1 VNEASP
7 PDVHIVAM
15 NSTDKEKTYFIA
27 AWLFNGNS
35 SDSSHYMRFNQ
46 CRLSKFYIEKDGFNC
61 KLVDESVG
69 YKRLASG
76 ASCDFSD
83 DSVKQMWNQR
93 SWMYHASSALSSGWG
108 IHSLKFRNCP
118 TGARSEEHARDILAE
133 KQMAD
138 DAFESDEF
146 DPKEYN
152 VVTFGTPDDHA
163 VFGVAHSSVDFNVT
177 HLNGA
182 CAAGCTRC
190 NDDAGV
196 NCTMCESGFELTPT
210 HSCVKISLLNVEQTS
225 PGNSTGDS
233 VVRASHEAEHQ
244 SQVEERSSSAPP
256 QSIELVATAK
266 MYSGTMN
273 ETSVYSPATSNS
285 STYDDLFD
293 STLSEVESPD
303 AQAPGESSA
312 TLSPTPSPSDED
324 DSGANMYSLERNS
337 SRCVGIELKR
347 LQRTKSLEKCFK
359 AVKERGGLY
368 FAYRSSNGVCY
379 EQPKP
384 WSECRRIKRGPYDL
398 YSMKAEPALGHAE
411 PALGHTHE
419 REISMLCVALT
430 IGTCAM
436 AFFAERVHRRAKRWT
451 NIEES
456 RTLDPRDKISYGAVV

>member
-1 VNEASP
+1 
-7 PDVHIVAM
+7 
-15 NSTDKEKTYFIA
+15 
-27 AWLFNGNS
+27 
-35 SDSSHYMRFNQ
+35 
-46 CRLSKFYIEKDGFNC
+46 
-61 KLVDESVG
+61 
-69 YKRLASG
+69 
-76 ASCDFSD
+76 
-83 DSVKQMWNQR
+83 
-93 SWMYHASSALSSGWG
+93 MYHASSALSSGWG

-225 PGNSTGDS
+225 PGNSTVDS
-233 VVRASHEAEHQ
+233 VVRASREAEHQ

-347 LQRTKSLEKCFK
+347 LQRTKSLEKCVK

-398 YSMKAEPALGHAE
+398 YNMKAAKV
-411 PALGHTHE
+411 T
-419 REISMLCVALT
+419 REFDGGRARPHCRL
-430 IGTCAM
+430 
-436 AFFAERVHRRAKRWT
+436 HRRPATKTTAARTCTASSEIARGAW
-451 NIEES
+451 ES
-456 RTLDPRDKISYGAVV
+456 NSSACGAQRVWKNV

>member
-1 VNEASP
+1 
-7 PDVHIVAM
+7 M
-15 NSTDKEKTYFIA
+15 
-27 AWLFNGNS
+27 
-35 SDSSHYMRFNQ
+35 
-46 CRLSKFYIEKDGFNC
+46 
-61 KLVDESVG
+61 
-69 YKRLASG
+69 
-76 ASCDFSD
+76 
-83 DSVKQMWNQR
+83 
-93 SWMYHASSALSSGWG
+93 
-108 IHSLKFRNCP
+108 
-118 TGARSEEHARDILAE
+118 
-133 KQMAD
+133 
-138 DAFESDEF
+138 
-146 DPKEYN
+146 
-152 VVTFGTPDDHA
+152 
-163 VFGVAHSSVDFNVT
+163 
-177 HLNGA
+177 
-182 CAAGCTRC
+182 
-190 NDDAGV
+190 
-196 NCTMCESGFELTPT
+196 
-210 HSCVKISLLNVEQTS
+210 
-225 PGNSTGDS
+225 
-233 VVRASHEAEHQ
+233 
-244 SQVEERSSSAPP
+244 EERSSSAPP

-347 LQRTKSLEKCFK
+347 LRRTKSLEKCFK
-359 AVKERGGLY
+359 EVKERGGLY

-384 WSECRRIKRGPYDL
+384 WSECRRIRRGPYDF

-436 AFFAERVHRRAKRWT
+436 AFIAERVHRRAKRWT